1 MPRCLCCPRLKMS
14 IITFVFHYKQ
24 GYAFRRDYANTGKVI
39 RMDIATSCSDHLIT
53 LFCFKPGIIYHN
65 FLDKL
70 NVIHSVSHFKKQAF
84 SSKYLS
90 LFEMFLLILSLQMN
104 QLVLRGIIYDLK
116 LKLPSFWIFR
126 EIFYSEILI
135 LSGFYSYKSLP
146 N

>member
-14 IITFVFHYKQ
+14 IIMFVFHYKQ

-53 LFCFKPGIIYHN
+53 LSCFKPGIIYHN

-116 LKLPSFWIFR
+116 LKLLSF
-126 EIFYSEILI
+126 
-135 LSGFYSYKSLP
+135 
-146 N
+146 